1 MINKSWEKLLVLFML
16 ILWIAFGIV
25 PFIVPNIPDVTM
37 QLLSISFSAATALF
51 TGTAFVVALFNL
63 YKYQE
68 NLKKQQANYLQQ
80 QKNLEQQQKILEKHQ
95 ETLIKQVNLSVFS
108 DSMKFVMD
116 SDRYNQCREYIYS
129 NNFTDDVSEVKKIL
143 GQEIISLDDYRR
155 ANQSLSRTEINNES
169 DKDMKKRLNDSYE
182 KIKFFCMRMEFLG
195 VVVSRENAAEA
206 LIIDYYGPTITDTYK
221 RLKSLIEA
229 TRANKDSA
237 DLYMYYTDLY
247 NKVEDKKKERK

>member
-1 MINKSWEKLLVLFML
+1 MVNHLFERKSWGTILVLIMMV
-16 ILWIAFGIV
+16 IWIAFGIV
-25 PFIVPNIPDVTM
+25 PFLLPGIPSATIS
-37 QLLSISFSAATALF
+37 LLSVSFSAATALF

-68 NLKKQQANYLQQ
+68 NINEQQENYIIQ
-80 QKNLEQQQKILEKHQ
+80 QKNLEKQQD
-95 ETLIKQVNLSVFS
+95 TLIKQINLSVFS

-116 SDRYNQCREYIYS
+116 SDKYNQCREYIYS

-155 ANQSLSRTEINNES
+155 ANQSLSRTEENNES
-169 DKDMKKRLNDSYE
+169 DKDMKRRLYDSYE

-206 LIIDYYGPTITDTYK
+206 LIIDYYGPTITDTYE

-237 DLYMYYTDLY
+237 NLYMYYTELY
-247 NKVEDKKKERK
+247 NKVKTKKKEHK

>member
-1 MINKSWEKLLVLFML
+1 MSLSRQQQHYLQAPLLWLR
-16 ILWIAFGIV
+16 
-25 PFIVPNIPDVTM
+25 
-37 QLLSISFSAATALF
+37 
-51 TGTAFVVALFNL
+51 

-68 NLKKQQANYLQQ
+68 NIKEQQENYIIQ
-80 QKNLEQQQKILEKHQ
+80 QKNLEKQQD
-95 ETLIKQVNLSVFS
+95 TLIKQINLSVFS

-116 SDRYNQCREYIYS
+116 SDKYNQCREYIYS

-155 ANQSLSRTEINNES
+155 ANQSLSRTEENNES
-169 DKDMKKRLNDSYE
+169 DKDMKRRLYDSYE

-206 LIIDYYGPTITDTYK
+206 LIIDYYGPTITDTYE

-237 DLYMYYTDLY
+237 NLYMYYTELY
-247 NKVEDKKKERK
+247 NKVKTKKKEHK